1 MRIHLDSVKRIGR
14 KIGLND
20 DKGYAVAV
28 FFALIVVAATVLGF
42 YIYYVVIHPEPEA
55 YNTIYLLDT
64 QNQAISYP
72 ETLVANQ
79 NSTFSLYVG
88 VENHL
93 NHEQTYRVE
102 TKITGIL
109 PATFSDGLPVD
120 PINAYTFTLPN
131 GETHQNLVTITENNE
146 GSYVVVF
153 ELWQLDP
160 SSGIY
165 VFTNNYC
172 VLNVKVIK

>member
-28 FFALIVVAATVLGF
+28 FLALIVVAATVVGF
-42 YIYYVVIHPEPEA
+42 YVYYVIIHPEPEA

-64 QNQAISYP
+64 QNQAMRYP

-79 NSTFSLYVG
+79 NSTFSVYVG
-88 VENHL
+88 VENHV

-102 TKITGIL
+102 TKITSNL
-109 PATFSDGLPVD
+109 PATFSDGVQVD
-120 PINAYTFTLPN
+120 PINAYDFSLRN
-131 GETHQNLVTITENNE
+131 GETHHNLVTITENDE
-146 GSYVVVF
+146 GSYAVVF
-153 ELWQLDP
+153 ELWQLDD
-160 SSGIY
+160 SSGTY
-165 VFTNNYC
+165 LFTNNYC
-172 VLNVKVIK
+172 VLNVQVAK